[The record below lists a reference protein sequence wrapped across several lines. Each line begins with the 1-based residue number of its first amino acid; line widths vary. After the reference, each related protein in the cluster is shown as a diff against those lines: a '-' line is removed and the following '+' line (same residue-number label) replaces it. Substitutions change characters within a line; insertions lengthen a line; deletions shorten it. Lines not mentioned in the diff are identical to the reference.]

1 MCVRACVWVHACMR
15 VCVFVCVCGDS
26 PSVTPYN
33 KYPSKK
39 ARLNFI
45 SSVSRLII
53 PYGLGRLNDTDSL
66 LQRPTVHL
74 SLLVDPIISPM
85 IMIMHINYI
94 IFSSLTLLLTLQL
107 SVLLMIIFNLKMMKM
122 ILHMLE

>member
-1 MCVRACVWVHACMR
+1 MCVCVCVCVRAC
-15 VCVFVCVCGDS
+15 VCVCGDS
-26 PSVTPYN
+26 ASVTPYN

-74 SLLVDPIISPM
+74 SLLVDSVISPM
-85 IMIMHINYI
+85 IIIMHINYI

-107 SVLLMIIFNLKMMKM
+107 SVLLMIVFNLKMMKM
-122 ILHMLE
+122 IIHMLE